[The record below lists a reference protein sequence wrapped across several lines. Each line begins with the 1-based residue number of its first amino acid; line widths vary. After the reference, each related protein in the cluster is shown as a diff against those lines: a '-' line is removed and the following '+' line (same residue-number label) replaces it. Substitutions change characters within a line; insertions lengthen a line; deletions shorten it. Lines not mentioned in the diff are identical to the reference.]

1 MVGWQER
8 TFLPPRVSPPAGA
21 NGEEPS
27 LMPRG
32 RNWVTGEHLAQ
43 VDNRD
48 PFAVPVWR
56 SPVYRT
62 PEPVIMVVQLVRLIW
77 RVLWFVLTHPGVD
90 AVAALVVVTWLG
102 LSWPGLAGIAVM
114 TVTGLAGLRVI
125 QPRWFARFVA
135 VPVRDW
141 LRWWFYRHR
150 WKAAMTLA
158 GLAPDYRGQPVLPV
172 LDGVHRAG
180 AVDLVRAGLVT
191 GQAPAD
197 FEARAENLAHAFGA
211 RLCRIRSAG
220 PGVVVLELVRADTLA
235 DPIGALPISG
245 EVDLTGL
252 PIGRCEDGSP
262 WRLRLVSTHVLI
274 AGATGS
280 GKGSVIWSLV
290 RALLPAIAS
299 GWVQVWAIDP
309 KRMELSFGRA
319 LFHRYACHATA
330 MVELLEAAVAEM
342 HQRASQFGGRTRTF
356 TPSAEFPFLVV
367 LVDELAFL
375 TAYQPERD
383 LRKRDEAAIA
393 TLTSQGRSVGVCV
406 VGALQDPRKDVIS
419 LRNLFS
425 TRIALRLDESDQ
437 VDMVLGD
444 GARDRVA
451 LADQISP
458 LPQIGAGVGYVRLEA
473 SPDPVRVRAAY
484 VTDDDICAMA
494 ATVGYLPGGGL

>member
-1 MVGWQER
+1 MVGRQER
-8 TFLPPRVSPPAGA
+8 AFLPPRVSPPAGA
-21 NGEEPS
+21 CGEELS
-27 LMPRG
+27 LVPRG
-32 RNWVTGEHLAQ
+32 RNWVTGEQLAQ

-48 PFAVPVWR
+48 SFAVPVWR

-62 PEPVIMVVQLVRLIW
+62 PEPVIMVVQLVRLIC
-77 RVLWFVLTHPGVD
+77 RVLWFVLTHPAIDV
-90 AVAALVVVTWLG
+90 VAALVVVTWLG
-102 LSWPGLAGIAVM
+102 LSWPGVA
-114 TVTGLAGLRVI
+114 GLAAVALIGLTGLRVL
-125 QPRWFARFVA
+125 QPVWFARFVA

-141 LRWWFYRHR
+141 LRWWFYRRR

-158 GLAPDYRGQPVLPV
+158 GLAPDYRGQPMLPV
-172 LDGVHRAG
+172 LDRVHRAG
-180 AVDLVRAGLVT
+180 AVDLVRVGLVT
-191 GQAPAD
+191 GQAPTD

-211 RLCRIRSAG
+211 RLCRIRGAA
-220 PGVVVLELVRADTLA
+220 PGVVTLEPVRADTLA
-235 DPIGALPISG
+235 DPIPALPITG
-245 EVDLTGL
+245 EVDLAGL
-252 PIGRCEDGSP
+252 PVGRREDGSP
-262 WRLRLVSTHVLI
+262 WQLRLASTHVLI
-274 AGATGS
+274 AGATGA
-280 GKGSVIWSLV
+280 GKGSVIRSL
-290 RALLPAIAS
+290 I
-299 GWVQVWAIDP
+299 
-309 KRMELSFGRA
+309 
-319 LFHRYACHATA
+319 HRYACHAIA

-342 HQRASQFGGRTRTF
+342 HDRAGQFGGRTRTF
-356 TPSAEFPFLVV
+356 TPSTEYPFLVV

-383 LRKRDEAAIA
+383 LRKRAEAAIA

-444 GARDRVA
+444 GARDRGA

-458 LPQIGAGVGYVRLEA
+458 IPWTGAGVGYVRLEA

-494 ATVGYLPGGGL
+494 ADVGYLPGSGL

>member
-1 MVGWQER
+1 
-8 TFLPPRVSPPAGA
+8 
-21 NGEEPS
+21 
-27 LMPRG
+27 MPRG
-32 RNWVTGEHLAQ
+32 RNWVTGEQLAQ

-48 PFAVPVWR
+48 PFAAPVWR

-62 PEPVIMVVQLVRLIW
+62 PEPVIMVVQLIRLIW
-77 RVLWFVLTHPGVD
+77 RVLWFALTHPLLD
-90 AVAALVVVTWLG
+90 AVATLVVVTWMGLG
-102 LSWPGLAGIAVM
+102 WPGVAGMALA
-114 TVTGLAGLRVI
+114 TVAGLAGLRVI
-125 QPRWFARFVA
+125 HPEWFARFVA

-141 LRWWFYRHR
+141 WRWWFYWRR

-158 GLAPDYRGQPVLPV
+158 GLAPDYRGQPMLPV
-172 LDGVHRAG
+172 LDRVHRAG
-180 AVDLVRAGLVT
+180 AVDLVRVGLVT

-197 FEARAENLAHAFGA
+197 FEGKSENLAHAFGA
-211 RLCRIRSAG
+211 RLCRVRDLA
-220 PGVVVLELVRADTLA
+220 PGVLVLELVRADTLA
-235 DPIGALPISG
+235 DSIPALPIAG
-245 EVDLTGL
+245 EVDLAGL
-252 PIGRCEDGSP
+252 PVGRCEDGSP

-280 GKGSVIWSLV
+280 GKGSVIWSLI

-299 GWVQVWAIDP
+299 GWVQVWALDP

-319 LFHRYACHATA
+319 LFHRYACQAAA

-342 HQRASQFGGRTRTF
+342 HARAEQFGGRTRTF
-356 TPSAEFPFLVV
+356 TPSTAFPFLV
-367 LVDELAFL
+367 LFVDELAFL

-383 LRKRDEAAIA
+383 LRKRAEAAIA

-406 VGALQDPRKDVIS
+406 VGALQDLRKDVIS

-444 GARDRVA
+444 GARDRGA

-458 LPQIGAGVGYVRLEA
+458 VPWTGAGVGYVRLEA

-484 VTDDDICAMA
+484 LTDDDICAMA

>member
-1 MVGWQER
+1 
-8 TFLPPRVSPPAGA
+8 
-21 NGEEPS
+21 
-27 LMPRG
+27 MPRG
-32 RNWVTGEHLAQ
+32 RNWVMGEQLAQ

-62 PEPVIMVVQLVRLIW
+62 PEPVIMVVQLVRLIC
-77 RVLWFVLTHPGVD
+77 RVLWFVLTHPAID
-90 AVAALVVVTWLG
+90 AVAVLVVVTWLG
-102 LSWPGLAGIAVM
+102 LSWPGVA
-114 TVTGLAGLRVI
+114 GLAAMALIGLTGLRVL
-125 QPRWFARFVA
+125 QPVWFARFVA

-141 LRWWFYRHR
+141 WRWWFYRRR

-158 GLAPDYRGQPVLPV
+158 GLAPDYRGQPLLPV
-172 LDGVHRAG
+172 LDRVHRAG
-180 AVDLVRAGLVT
+180 AVDLVRVGLVT

-197 FEARAENLAHAFGA
+197 FEGKSENLAHAFGA
-211 RLCRIRSAG
+211 RLCRVRDLA
-220 PGVVVLELVRADTLA
+220 PGVLVLELVRADTLA
-235 DPIGALPISG
+235 DPIPALPITG
-245 EVDLTGL
+245 EVDLAAL
-252 PIGRCEDGSP
+252 PVGRCEDGTP
-262 WRLRLVSTHVLI
+262 WRLRLAATHVLI

-280 GKGSVIWSLV
+280 GKGSVIWSLI
-290 RALLPAIAS
+290 RALLPAISS
-299 GWVQVWAIDP
+299 GWVQVWALDP

-330 MVELLEAAVAEM
+330 MVDLLEAAVAEM
-342 HQRASQFGGRTRTF
+342 HQRAGQFGGRTRTF
-356 TPSAEFPFLVV
+356 TPSREFPFVVV

-383 LRKRDEAAIA
+383 LRKRAEAAIA

-425 TRIALRLDESDQ
+425 TRIALRMDESDQ

-444 GARDRVA
+444 GARDRGA

-458 LPQIGAGVGYVRLEA
+458 LPYIGAGVGYVRLEA

-494 ATVGYLPGGGL
+494 AAVGYLPGGGL

>member
-1 MVGWQER
+1 
-8 TFLPPRVSPPAGA
+8 
-21 NGEEPS
+21 
-27 LMPRG
+27 MPRG
-32 RNWVTGEHLAQ
+32 RNWVTGEQLAQ

-62 PEPVIMVVQLVRLIW
+62 PEPVIFIVQLVRLIW
-77 RVLWFVLTHPGVD
+77 RVSWFVLTHPLAD
-90 AVAALVVVTWLG
+90 AVAILAVVTWLG
-102 LSWPGLAGIAVM
+102 LGWPGLIGLAAA
-114 TVTGLAGLRVI
+114 TLAGLAGLRVI
-125 QPRWFARFVA
+125 QPTWFVRFVA
-135 VPVRDW
+135 VPVRNW
-141 LRWWFYRHR
+141 LCWWFYRRR
-150 WKAAMTLA
+150 WKAAMILA
-158 GLAPDYRGQPVLPV
+158 GLAPDYRGQPMLPV
-172 LDGVHRAG
+172 LDRVHRSG
-180 AVDLVRAGLVT
+180 AVDLVWVGLVT

-211 RLCRIRSAG
+211 RLCRVRDVA
-220 PGVVVLELVRADTLA
+220 PGLLMLELVRADTLA
-235 DPIGALPISG
+235 DPISALPIAG
-245 EVDLTGL
+245 EVDLAGL

-262 WRLRLVSTHVLI
+262 WRLRLASTHVLI

-290 RALLPAIAS
+290 RALLPAIAA
-299 GWVQVWAIDP
+299 GWVQVWALDP

-319 LFHRYACHATA
+319 LFHRYACHAVA

-342 HQRASQFGGRTRTF
+342 HQRAGQFGGRTRTF
-356 TPSAEFPFLVV
+356 TSSTEFPFVVV

-383 LRKRDEAAIA
+383 LRKRAEAAIA

-444 GARDRVA
+444 GARDRGA

-458 LPQIGAGVGYVRLEA
+458 DPWTGAGVGYVRLEA
-473 SPDPVRVRAAY
+473 PPDPVRVRAAY
-484 VTDDDICAMA
+484 VTDADISAMA
-494 ATVGYLPGGGL
+494 SAVGYLPGGGL

>member
-1 MVGWQER
+1 
-8 TFLPPRVSPPAGA
+8 
-21 NGEEPS
+21 
-27 LMPRG
+27 MPRG
-32 RNWVTGEHLAQ
+32 RNWVTGEQLAQ

-62 PEPVIMVVQLVRLIW
+62 PEPVIMVVQLVRLIC
-77 RVLWFVLTHPGVD
+77 RLLWFVLTHPAID
-90 AVAALVVVTWLG
+90 AVAALMVVTWLG
-102 LSWPGLAGIAVM
+102 LSWPGVAGLAAVAL
-114 TVTGLAGLRVI
+114 TGLTGLRVL
-125 QPRWFARFVA
+125 QPVWFARFVA

-141 LRWWFYRHR
+141 LRWWFYRRR
-150 WKAAMTLA
+150 WRAAMTLA
-158 GLAPDYRGQPVLPV
+158 GLAPDYRGQPMLPV
-172 LDGVHRAG
+172 LDRVHRAG
-180 AVDLVRAGLVT
+180 AVDLVRVGLVT
-191 GQAPAD
+191 GQAPMD

-211 RLCRIRSAG
+211 RLCRIRGAE
-220 PGVVVLELVRADTLA
+220 PGVVTLELVRADTLA
-235 DPIGALPISG
+235 DPIPALPITG
-245 EVDLTGL
+245 EVDLAGL
-252 PIGRCEDGSP
+252 PVGRREDGSP
-262 WRLRLVSTHVLI
+262 WQLRLASTHVLI
-274 AGATGS
+274 AGATGA
-280 GKGSVIWSLV
+280 GKGSVIWSLI

-299 GWVQVWAIDP
+299 GWVQVWALDP

-319 LFHRYACHATA
+319 LFHRYACQATA

-342 HQRASQFGGRTRTF
+342 HDRAGQFGGRTRSF
-356 TPSAEFPFLVV
+356 IPSAGFPFLVI

-375 TAYQPERD
+375 TAYQPERE
-383 LRKRDEAAIA
+383 LRKRAEAAIA

-444 GARDRVA
+444 GARDRGA

-458 LPQIGAGVGYVRLEA
+458 LPCIGAGVGYVRLEA

-494 ATVGYLPGGGL
+494 ATIGYLPGGGL

>member
-1 MVGWQER
+1 V
-8 TFLPPRVSPPAGA
+8 PRSWVAG
-21 NGEEPS
+21 EQ
-27 LMPRG
+27 
-32 RNWVTGEHLAQ
+32 LAQ

-48 PFAVPVWR
+48 PFAAPVWR

-62 PEPVIMVVQLVRLIW
+62 PEGVIMVVQLLRLIW
-77 RVLWFVLTHPGVD
+77 RVLWFTVTHPLIA
-90 AVAALVVVTWLG
+90 AVAALVVMVWLG
-102 LSWPGLAGIAVM
+102 LSWPGLTGLAAVAAA
-114 TVTGLAGLRVI
+114 GLAGLRLI
-125 QPRWFARFVA
+125 RPEWFARFVT
-135 VPVRDW
+135 VPVLDW
-141 LRWWFYRHR
+141 LRWVFYRRR

-158 GLAPDYRGQPVLPV
+158 GLAPDYRGQPMLPV
-172 LDGVHRAG
+172 LDRVRRAG

-197 FEARAENLAHAFGA
+197 FEDRAENLAHAFGA
-211 RLCRIRSAG
+211 RLCRIRAAA

-235 DPIGALPISG
+235 DPIPALPVTG

-252 PIGRCEDGSP
+252 PVGRCEDGTP
-262 WRLRLVSTHVLI
+262 WRLRLAATHVLI

-280 GKGSVIWSLV
+280 GKGSVIWSLI
-290 RALLPAIAS
+290 RALLPAIAA
-299 GWVQVWAIDP
+299 GWVQVWALDP

-319 LFHRYACHATA
+319 LFHRYACQAAA

-342 HQRASQFGGRTRTF
+342 HDRAGEFGGRTRTF
-356 TPSAEFPFLVV
+356 APSVEFPFLVLV
-367 LVDELAFL
+367 VDELAFI

-383 LRKRDEAAIA
+383 LRKRAEAAIA

-444 GARDRVA
+444 GARDRGA

-458 LPQIGAGVGYVRLEA
+458 LPYTGAGVGYVRLEA

-484 VTDDDICAMA
+484 IADADIIAMA
-494 ATVGYLPGGGL
+494 DAIGYLPGGGL